1 VRRRR
6 DDRIQL
12 SLVGRESS
20 LAPAAPDAVL
30 NRSRHSSLQRSLS
43 GSIRRFGQHLIQRQR
58 KPDSRPTKLECDIP
72 HRLFRVR
79 GRKRIYA
86 LIAGSRKR
94 SIGVVSSKCEGLHGP
109 IRRCPTRPLLPLQF
123 RDLPD
128 QGGRNRIGRERGF
141 ELAQIRW
148 LLSKPDR
155 PSFRPQRLLGCRVRQ
170 AAGDRPATST
180 GILLCS
186 YAHNSFGLVVIIAKL
201 RSHSPLGER
210 QFSHNPANAIKP
222 RSAKATV

>member
-1 VRRRR
+1 MRRRR

-109 IRRCPTRPLLPLQF
+109 IRRCPTRPLLPLRF

-141 ELAQIRW
+141 ELAQIP
-148 LLSKPDR
+148 LAPLQAR
-155 PSFRPQRLLGCRVRQ
+155 PAKLQAPAPIGMSSSSSGWGPARDINRHPIVQLRAQLIRLGRDNRQ
-170 AAGDRPATST
+170 AA
-180 GILLCS
+180 
-186 YAHNSFGLVVIIAKL
+186 
-201 RSHSPLGER
+201 
-210 QFSHNPANAIKP
+210 
-222 RSAKATV
+222 